1 MSLIWPTVHLVNAL
15 FTQCIV
21 TGSNERGCRWFCKH
35 GRILALFPPPPA
47 PVWTSISS
55 LPPLLQKKELE
66 QYAAILNFECTND
79 CKMY

>member
-35 GRILALFPPPPA
+35 GRILALFPPPPPA
-47 PVWTSISS
+47 PLWTSISS

-66 QYAAILNFECTND
+66 QYAAILNLCTND

>member
-35 GRILALFPPPPA
+35 GRILALFPPPPR
-47 PVWTSISS
+47 PFMDLDFLSSSSTS
-55 LPPLLQKKELE
+55 KKG
-66 QYAAILNFECTND
+66 T
-79 CKMY
+79 